1 MSNEPVMKPKN
12 VSLGKRIIFALDVET
27 PKEARA
33 WVKNLESR
41 VKFFK
46 VGLQLFLAGGF
57 DIVEWILKRG
67 SEVMLDLKFFDV
79 PQTVASAVK
88 QVGGR
93 GVSFTTV
100 HGNDAILR
108 AAAEAKQGVKILA
121 VTVLTSLDQGDL
133 NDLGFQCSPEELV
146 LSRARR
152 ALQVGCDGVVSSGL
166 EAAKL
171 RKELGENFLVVV
183 PGVRPVEN
191 RVDDQKRIVSV
202 REAFLNGADYVV
214 IGRPIQKA
222 ADPLKAV
229 ETMQEQIQ
237 DVLNDL
243 ETKKSSYRRT
253 EPSKV

>member
-1 MSNEPVMKPKN
+1 MCHEPGMKPKN
-12 VSLGKRIIFALDVET
+12 ISLDKRIIFALDLET
-27 PKEARA
+27 PEEARA
-33 WVKNLESR
+33 WVEKLESR

-93 GVSFTTV
+93 GVTFTTV

-133 NDLGFQCSPEELV
+133 IDLGFQCSPEELV

-166 EAAKL
+166 EAPKL
-171 RKELGENFLVVV
+171 RKELGGNFLVVV

-191 RVDDQKRIVSV
+191 RADDQKRVVTV
-202 REAFLNGADYVV
+202 RDAFLNGADYVV
-214 IGRPIQKA
+214 IGRPLKQA
-222 ADPLKAV
+222 ADPLALAV
-229 ETMQEQIQ
+229 EMQQQIQ
-237 DVLNDL
+237 DALNNL
-243 ETKKSSYRRT
+243 ETR
-253 EPSKV
+253 

>member
-1 MSNEPVMKPKN
+1 MKPKN
-12 VSLGKRIIFALDVET
+12 ISLNKRIIFALDLET
-27 PKEARA
+27 PEEARA
-33 WVKNLESR
+33 WVEKLESR

-166 EAAKL
+166 EAPKL

-191 RVDDQKRIVSV
+191 RSDDQKRIVTV
-202 REAFLNGADYVV
+202 RDAFLNGADYVV
-214 IGRPIQKA
+214 IGRPLKQA
-222 ADPLKAV
+222 ADPLKTV
-229 ETMQEQIQ
+229 EEMQGQIQ
-237 DVLNDL
+237 EALDEL
-243 ETKKSSYRRT
+243 ETR
-253 EPSKV
+253 

>member
-1 MSNEPVMKPKN
+1 MSDKSTMKPKN
-12 VSLGKRIIFALDVET
+12 IALDKRIIFALDLET
-27 PKEARA
+27 PEEARI
-33 WVKNLESR
+33 WVEKLENR

-57 DIVEWILKRG
+57 EIVDWILKRG

-88 QVGGR
+88 QLAGR

-133 NDLGFQCSPEELV
+133 NDLGFQCSPEDLV

-166 EAAKL
+166 EAPRL
-171 RKELGENFLVVV
+171 RKELGGNFLVVV

-191 RVDDQKRIVSV
+191 RVDDQKRIVTV
-202 REAFLNGADYVV
+202 RDAFLNGADYVV
-214 IGRPIQKA
+214 IGRPLKQA
-222 ADPLKAV
+222 TDPLALAA
-229 ETMQEQIQ
+229 EMQQQIQ
-237 DVLNDL
+237 EALNDPNPI
-243 ETKKSSYRRT
+243 K
-253 EPSKV
+253 